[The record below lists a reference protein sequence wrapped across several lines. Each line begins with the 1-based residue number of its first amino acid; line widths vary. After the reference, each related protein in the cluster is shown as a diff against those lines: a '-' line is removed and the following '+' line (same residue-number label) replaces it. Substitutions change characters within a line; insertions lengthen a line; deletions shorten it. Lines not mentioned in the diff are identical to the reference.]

1 MIGTTLSG
9 ITFVNWN
16 EVDINLQDKVNV
28 REHKE
33 YSDNE
38 IALSVHLESGKKIGY
53 IPLLSTIE
61 KWGRKAAQENNSDE
75 CKYLR
80 DKYIGTSAVRDNIIN
95 DMYRNNISVEG
106 VVSRI
111 ITDDVTGDIKSI
123 GVSFDYM

>member
-16 EVDINLQDKVNV
+16 EVDINLQDKVYV

>member
-16 EVDINLQDKVNV
+16 EVDINLQDKVYV

-61 KWGRKAAQENNSDE
+61 KWGKKAAQENNSDE

>member
-16 EVDINLQDKVNV
+16 EVDINLQDKVYV

-61 KWGRKAAQENNSDE
+61 KWGKKAAQENNSDE

-95 DMYRNNISVEG
+95 DMYRNNISVDG
-106 VVSRI
+106 IVSRI

>member
-61 KWGRKAAQENNSDE
+61 KWGKKAAQENNSDE

>member
-9 ITFVNWN
+9 ITFVNWHD
-16 EVDINLQDKVNV
+16 VDVNLQDKIIV
-28 REHKE
+28 REDKE
-33 YSDNE
+33 FSDSE
-38 IALSVHLESGKKIGY
+38 LALSVHLESGKQIGY

-61 KWGRKAAQENNSDE
+61 KWGKKAAEENNLDE
-75 CKYLR
+75 YKYLR
-80 DKYIGTSAVRDNIIN
+80 DKYVGTSAVRDNIIN

-111 ITDDVTGDIKSI
+111 ITDDVTGDVKSI

>member
-16 EVDINLQDKVNV
+16 EVDINLQDKVTV

-61 KWGRKAAQENNSDE
+61 KWGRKAVQENDSDMR
-75 CKYLR
+75 KYLR
-80 DKYIGTSAVRDNIIN
+80 DARK
-95 DMYRNNISVEG
+95 E
-106 VVSRI
+106 SRFPALR
-111 ITDDVTGDIKSI
+111 SCCA
-123 GVSFDYM
+123 

>member
-16 EVDINLQDKVNV
+16 EVDINLQDKITV

-61 KWGRKAAQENNSDE
+61 KWGRKAVQENDSDMR
-75 CKYLR
+75 KYLR

-95 DMYRNNISVEG
+95 DIYRNNISVEG

-111 ITDDVTGDIKSI
+111 ITDEVTGDIKSI

>member
-1 MIGTTLSG
+1 MTGTTLSG
-9 ITFVNWN
+9 ITFVNWD
-16 EVDINLQDKVNV
+16 EVDINMQDKVVV

-61 KWGRKAAQENNSDE
+61 KWGRKAVEENNLDE
-75 CKYLR
+75 YKYLR
-80 DKYIGTSAVRDNIIN
+80 DKYRATSAVRDNIIN
-95 DMYRNNISVEG
+95 DMFRNNISVEG

-111 ITDDVTGDIKSI
+111 VTDDISGDVKSI

>member
-9 ITFVNWN
+9 ITFVNWHD
-16 EVDINLQDKVNV
+16 VDVNLQDKVIV
-28 REHKE
+28 REDKE
-33 YSDNE
+33 FSDNE
-38 IALSVHLESGKKIGY
+38 LALSVHLESGKQIGY

-61 KWGRKAAQENNSDE
+61 KWGKKAAEENNLDE
-75 CKYLR
+75 YKYLR
-80 DKYIGTSAVRDNIIN
+80 DKYVGTSAVRDNIIN

-111 ITDDVTGDIKSI
+111 ITDDVTGEVKSI